1 MTKLKAL
8 LTTIPSDSHQ
18 WNLVFMQLFLEENG
32 LEVINLGPN
41 VPYDLLETSCLE
53 HQPDLVIV
61 STVNGHGYIE
71 GKELINRIRQTDGM
85 NGKPVFMGGKLST
98 DVNLSYLY
106 AMELEQAGY
115 KKVYCNDQDLPDFM
129 LQLQEIRRQR
139 IFI

>member
-18 WNLVFMQLFLEENG
+18 WNLVFMQLFLEENMV
-32 LEVINLGPN
+32 EVINLGPN
-41 VPYDLLETSCLE
+41 VTYDLLETACTQHL
-53 HQPDLVIV
+53 PDLIIV

-71 GKELINRIRQTDGM
+71 GKELIRRIQQIDSMT
-85 NGKPVFMGGKLST
+85 GKPVFMGGKLST
-98 DVNLSYLY
+98 DANLSYLY

-115 KKVYCNDQDLPDFM
+115 KKVYSTDQDLSDFA
-129 LQLQEIRRQR
+129 LQLQQMQQQR